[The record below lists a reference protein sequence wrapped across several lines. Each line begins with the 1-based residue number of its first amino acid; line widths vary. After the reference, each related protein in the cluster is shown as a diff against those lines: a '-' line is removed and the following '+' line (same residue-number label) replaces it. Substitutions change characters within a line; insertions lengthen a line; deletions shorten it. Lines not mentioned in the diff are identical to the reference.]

1 MRIARKNLMVSIF
14 LIGVLFIGA
23 AAAHGQNLEQRF
35 LQLEQELL
43 GMRLTISRLESR
55 IVALEKMVK
64 EGEPASVSKLESRI
78 AALEKMVKVSD
89 PASASDSEACKK
101 LKELNINCNDAKK
114 FLESVQK
121 GDSAIVKLFLTAGM
135 SPDTMD
141 RDKQPALIHA
151 AKNRDLSMVKL
162 LLNNGA
168 HPNAKN
174 QNNTEALIIATD
186 NGDLDIVKALLAKG
200 ADVNA
205 TTNTGATALMFAA
218 FKGYDAI
225 VDALLAK
232 GADVNMREKEEDLTA
247 LGFARSAKNYE
258 IIDKLRRHGAEY

>member
-1 MRIARKNLMVSIF
+1 MRRARKNLMAPIF
-14 LIGVLFIGA
+14 LIVVLFIGA

-64 EGEPASVSKLESRI
+64 EGDPTLVSKLESRI
-78 AALEKMVKVSD
+78 LALEKIVKEAEL
-89 PASASDSEACKK
+89 ASVADSEACKK
-101 LKELNINCNDAKK
+101 LKELNIKCNDAKK

-141 RDKQPALIHA
+141 RDKQPALILA
-151 AKNRDLSMVKL
+151 VQNRDISMVKL

-168 HPNAKN
+168 NPDAKN

-186 NGDLDIVKALLAKG
+186 NDDLTTVKALLAKG
-200 ADVNA
+200 ANVNA
-205 TTNTGATALMFAA
+205 TTSTGATALMFAA
-218 FKGYDAI
+218 FKGYDDI

-232 GADVNMREKEEDLTA
+232 GANVNMREKEEDLTA
-247 LGFARSAKNYE
+247 LGFARSARNYE
-258 IIDKLRRHGAEY
+258 IIDKLRKHGAEY